1 MAELALVSEGGTGRD
16 DKRVVAAM
24 PLRIGRSA
32 DADWRV
38 AVDDPLVSRIH
49 AVVRAEGESLVVEDQ
64 SANGLFVNDEA
75 QPLGAGNARRLAPG
89 DRIRMGE
96 HVFRVTRA
104 DGTSPSAERA
114 GAAGGGWF
122 DDHPPAANSA
132 AAEAE
137 PQGNDWF
144 DADWLSDK
152 ALGPASHPGDPARRR
167 PAAPSRPALE
177 QRPLP
182 VSPAAERTAPPPST
196 DNPFAEFIEPEPA
209 SPIAAEPPAPAPT
222 APTPPAPH
230 PQAEPA
236 TELPAA
242 AATDAD
248 TEARLI
254 AAFLRG
260 AGLERRAIGDVEV
273 EALLE
278 AAGGRLRELAFGV
291 TQLLRARAEFKDAA
305 RIARTQIRST
315 GNNPLKLAVSP
326 EEAVSAVLLGRDQA
340 YLSPEA
346 AVHSAFDDLRDH
358 ELRMLEAIQAAL
370 NSLLARFDPVNFEAE
385 LDQASRLAT
394 LVAGGR
400 RSRCW
405 ELFRERFEAMSTEA
419 RNRFLGEIGPAFAA
433 AYEAEGGHREPP
445 SVKRRSR

>member
-49 AVVRAEGESLVVEDQ
+49 AVVRAEGETLVVEDQ

-75 QPLGAGNARRLAPG
+75 QPLGVGNARRLAPG

-104 DGTSPSAERA
+104 DGTSPSVQRA
-114 GAAGGGWF
+114 ATGGGGWF
-122 DDHPPAANSA
+122 DDHPADGSPA

-137 PQGNDWF
+137 PQRNDWF
-144 DADWLSDK
+144 DADWLGEK
-152 ALGPASHPGDPARRR
+152 ALGPASHPSDPARRR

-182 VSPAAERTAPPPST
+182 TSPPVERTAPPPAS
-196 DNPFAEFIEPEPA
+196 DNPFAEFIEPQ
-209 SPIAAEPPAPAPT
+209 
-222 APTPPAPH
+222 PTPPAA
-230 PQAEPA
+230 AEPTPPA
-236 TELPAA
+236 RPVPAPAA
-242 AATDAD
+242 VTTDVPAPGVADAD

-260 AGLERRAIGDVEV
+260 AGLERRAVGDVEA
-273 EALLE
+273 EALFE
-278 AAGGRLRELAFGV
+278 AAGSRLRELAFGV

-326 EEAVSAVLLGRDQA
+326 EEAVSAVLLGRDRA

-346 AVHSAFDDLRDH
+346 AVLGAFEDLRDH

-385 LDQASRLAT
+385 LDQASRLAL

-405 ELFRERFEAMSTEA
+405 ELFRERFEEMSSEA

-445 SVKRRSR
+445 SAKRQGR

>member
-1 MAELALVSEGGTGRD
+1 MGELALVSEGGTGRD

-75 QPLGAGNARRLAPG
+75 QPLGAGNVRRLAPG

-104 DGTSPSAERA
+104 DGTSPSAHRA
-114 GAAGGGWF
+114 GTAGGGWF
-122 DDHPPAANSA
+122 DDHPAEVSPAAA
-132 AAEAE
+132 AAE
-137 PQGNDWF
+137 PRGNDWF
-144 DADWLSDK
+144 DADWLGDN
-152 ALGPASHPGDPARRR
+152 ALRPASHPSDPARRR
-167 PAAPSRPALE
+167 PAAPTRPDLE

-182 VSPAAERTAPPPST
+182 TSPPAERVAPPPAT
-196 DNPFAEFIEPEPA
+196 DNPFAEFIEPPTA
-209 SPIAAEPPAPAPT
+209 PPIAAEPLAPPRPAPT
-222 APTPPAPH
+222 
-230 PQAEPA
+230 
-236 TELPAA
+236 PAA
-242 AATDAD
+242 PVTTDLPEPTVADAD
-248 TEARLI
+248 AEARLV

-260 AGLERRAIGDVEV
+260 AGLERRAIGDVEA
-273 EALLE
+273 EALFE
-278 AAGGRLRELAFGV
+278 AAGGRLRDLAFGV

-326 EEAVSAVLLGRDQA
+326 EEAVSAVLLGRDHA

-346 AVHSAFDDLRDH
+346 AVQGAFDDLRDH

-405 ELFRERFEAMSTEA
+405 ELFRERFEAMSSEA

-433 AYEAEGGHREPP
+433 AYEAEGGHREP
-445 SVKRRSR
+445 SSTKRPGR